1 MIIEWKGILIIAAIL
16 LADLLIIKAFGERLK
31 PETRR
36 KAFHMTMGI
45 IMLGLPYLFTNM
57 VSVLVLAII
66 AFVTLYTI
74 KQTKLKKSIG
84 TVLYGVDRK
93 SFGEFF
99 YIISVLLIFY
109 LSKGDKILYS
119 IPILI
124 LAFADTSAALIGKI
138 YGMKQLA
145 EETEDK
151 KSLEGSFAFFIVAFM
166 STLVPLLL
174 FSDVGRSEPLSISL
188 VVGFNIALIE
198 MIASKGNDNLLIPLT
213 AFAFLNY
220 LMPLTQHELSLH
232 LLLISAICVLVFALT
247 RIKQLSKLA
256 LAEVVVV
263 GYLTII
269 LYNWYALIPPL
280 LLFLTVMRLPKANKE
295 EENLVY
301 DVRIIETNVVLGL
314 AISVIASI
322 TGLKEQIYMTY
333 VTCYAMHL
341 AVNTFVRFKYYFKMT
356 DFQALMMSFLKALG
370 FIFIPG
376 LFIQRFCLNA
386 EIDWILVGTMLVML
400 FASSLTILFQKKDVK
415 KEEITLKNGYMHL
428 KIVAIYIA
436 IIGIIQFLQTGAF
449 INGI

>member
-1 MIIEWKGILIIAAIL
+1 M
-16 LADLLIIKAFGERLK
+16 
-31 PETRR
+31 
-36 KAFHMTMGI
+36 
-45 IMLGLPYLFTNM
+45 N
-57 VSVLVLAII
+57 
-66 AFVTLYTI
+66 
-74 KQTKLKKSIG
+74 
-84 TVLYGVDRK
+84 
-93 SFGEFF
+93 
-99 YIISVLLIFY
+99 
-109 LSKGDKILYS
+109 
-119 IPILI
+119 
-124 LAFADTSAALIGKI
+124 
-138 YGMKQLA
+138 QLA
-145 EETEDK
+145 EKTEDK
-151 KSLEGSFAFFIVAFM
+151 KSLEGSFAFCIVAFM

-174 FSDVGRSEPLSISL
+174 FSQVGRSELLSISL

-198 MIASKGNDNLLIPLT
+198 MIASRGNDNLLIPLT

-220 LMPLTQHELSLH
+220 LLPLTQHELNLH
-232 LLLISAICVLVFALT
+232 LLLITAICVLVFVLT

-301 DVRIIETNVVLGL
+301 DARIIETNVLLGL
-314 AISVIASI
+314 AICVIASI

-376 LFIQRFCLNA
+376 LFIQRFCLNY
-386 EIDWILVGTMLVML
+386 EIDWILVGTMLVLL
-400 FASSLTILFQKKDVK
+400 FGSSPTILFHKKDVE
-415 KEEITLKNGYMHL
+415 KEEITIKNGYMHL

-436 IIGIIQFLQTGAF
+436 IIGIIQFLQTGVLL
-449 INGI
+449 NGI